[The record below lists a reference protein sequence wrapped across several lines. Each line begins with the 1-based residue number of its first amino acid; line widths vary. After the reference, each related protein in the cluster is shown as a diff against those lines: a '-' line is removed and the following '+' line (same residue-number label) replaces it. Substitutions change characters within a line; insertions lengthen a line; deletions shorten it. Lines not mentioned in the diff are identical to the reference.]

1 MERCFTVLL
10 LLLVLSPAPLLAAG
24 SPHYLLFEYASGG
37 DELVDPD
44 SGRSL
49 RAGELLQI
57 SYGYKFLSE
66 ELPRWQVDLRA
77 GLKLSL
83 IDVDGGDASFY
94 RYPLELV
101 FHYRPGEQFAFGAG
115 VAYHLYPTYALDAG
129 SVDDE
134 IEFDDAFGYFVQLE
148 YQINPSFGIG
158 ARWLLIDY
166 DKDGARF
173 RLADADPGDPLTS
186 EVEGDSIS
194 GYLTYTF

>member
-1 MERCFTVLL
+1 MERCLTGLL
-10 LLLVLSPAPLLAAG
+10 LLALLQSPVLAAG
-24 SPHYLLFEYASGG
+24 SPHYLLFEYAVGG

-49 RAGELLQI
+49 RAGELLQF

-66 ELPRWQVDLRA
+66 ELPKRQVDLRA

-83 IDVDGGDASFY
+83 IDVEGGDASFY

-101 FHYRPGEQFAFGAG
+101 FYYRPVERFGFG
-115 VAYHLYPTYALDAG
+115 LGGAYHLYPTYELDAG

-134 IEFDDAFGYFVQLE
+134 IEFDDAFGYFLHVE
-148 YQINPSFGIG
+148 YQINPSVGIG
-158 ARWLLIDY
+158 ARWLSIDY
-166 DKDGARF
+166 DKDGAKF
-173 RLADADPGDPLTS
+173 RLADADPGDSLQS